1 MPDMVLQHVDS
12 LLVERIRSLA
22 RDRQCSIN
30 EIMLHALR
38 SGLGISAAQQF
49 SESLRDPEALT
60 VLEGQWEAAEQG
72 VFQEALRALAQTRPT
87 QLAPESIGY
96 AGRTVGAE

>member
-72 VFQEALRALAQTRPT
+72 AFQEALRALAQTRPT